1 MALEVSSVLGHA
13 ECDRRVG
20 WVTEICEHRHKAQ
33 EESVGGS
40 LQQGIG
46 GMEEL
51 TCGAG
56 GTLIIVR
63 VEVEAGGEE

>member
-40 LQQGIG
+40 LQQGIR
-46 GMEEL
+46 GMESSP
-51 TCGAG
+51 
-56 GTLIIVR
+56 
-63 VEVEAGGEE
+63 VEQEEHFSSLGWR